1 MSDEPQLVS
10 ERWSSSLELRRAHA
24 ANRSSA
30 PIAYAGG
37 FHLNSSEIFEYYRTH
52 RMYPVRLASA
62 LDTDGVLLYA
72 AWAASAGFTF
82 NPRET
87 PWVPVGRVGP
97 VLVLGQVG
105 PLPRNPPLPWG
116 TFQPVLLSGEDYQ
129 RQLAHVTLV
138 MEGRS
143 PNEEQWRGI
152 LGGGAGRFPDKLVVP
167 TERTSALRFLVEY
180 YLHRKEEKESLAGC
194 LKENVSDESLPAGYS
209 AAWRFLVGDYGVVP
223 VGTLRLEPA
232 DQKHIPEPLRK
243 KLSIVQAIDRHLW
256 ITAPSLPQSEAEDR
270 MYAELGEG
278 WTLHWLLRSAEESG
292 GRAPLIPPLPT
303 QSTKVI
309 ISALGSTRT
318 PFLDTKAEEIAE
330 REIVLEERKWE
341 PFDFRQRDAQPDD
354 YWRAALFKAVD
365 AGSTDLH
372 FEPGVGMGLVRYRM
386 DGLLEEMVELPAD
399 VCEAMVNSLMTQTGL
414 GSDRYRPKD
423 GSFTVRV
430 IGKTPARNR
439 EVRVRSNAYPVR
451 GTTQKIAL
459 RLLAKQ
465 DEVPQM
471 ETLLPPTAYAFMN
484 RAISRPEGLI
494 LVCGPTGSGKTT
506 TIFSCL
512 AELNRPEYNITTL
525 ENPVEYVIPRI
536 NQGEVNEARQVTWED
551 LNTAFL
557 RQDPDVGLIGEI
569 RDAETARTVLRL
581 ANTGHLVFGSLHT
594 KSCPT
599 SVIRM
604 LDLGA
609 SALMLSEALL
619 LVQSQRLVR
628 RVCPRCYKETETT
641 TIEKELYARHSLE
654 IPKSL
659 RRADCKGCEECRKRG
674 YRGRIAAA
682 EILPNA
688 PDVRVMI
695 EKNAPSREYLQWMED
710 RGLRTVFENALELAA
725 AGKTTI
731 EEALTLQD
739 AWDGK
744 DWDKL
749 LKTSK

>member
-1 MSDEPQLVS
+1 
-10 ERWSSSLELRRAHA
+10 
-24 ANRSSA
+24 
-30 PIAYAGG
+30 
-37 FHLNSSEIFEYYRTH
+37 
-52 RMYPVRLASA
+52 
-62 LDTDGVLLYA
+62 
-72 AWAASAGFTF
+72 
-82 NPRET
+82 
-87 PWVPVGRVGP
+87 
-97 VLVLGQVG
+97 
-105 PLPRNPPLPWG
+105 
-116 TFQPVLLSGEDYQ
+116 
-129 RQLAHVTLV
+129 
-138 MEGRS
+138 
-143 PNEEQWRGI
+143 
-152 LGGGAGRFPDKLVVP
+152 VV
-167 TERTSALRFLVEY
+167 
-180 YLHRKEEKESLAGC
+180 
-194 LKENVSDESLPAGYS
+194 
-209 AAWRFLVGDYGVVP
+209 
-223 VGTLRLEPA
+223 
-232 DQKHIPEPLRK
+232 
-243 KLSIVQAIDRHLW
+243 
-256 ITAPSLPQSEAEDR
+256 
-270 MYAELGEG
+270 
-278 WTLHWLLRSAEESG
+278 
-292 GRAPLIPPLPT
+292 
-303 QSTKVI
+303 

-318 PFLDTKAEEIAE
+318 PFLDAKTEEIAE

-430 IGKTPARNR
+430 IGKTPGRNH

-465 DEVPQM
+465 DEVPPM
-471 ETLLPPTAYAFMN
+471 ETLLPPMACTFMN

-536 NQGEVNEARQVTWED
+536 NQGEVNEARQVTWQD

-569 RDAETARTVLRL
+569 RDTETARTVLRL

-641 TIEKELYARHSLE
+641 TFEKELYARHALDV
-654 IPKSL
+654 PKSL

-674 YRGRIAAA
+674 YKGRIAAA
-682 EILPNA
+682 EVLPNA
-688 PDVRVMI
+688 PEVRVMI
-695 EKNAPSREYLQWMED
+695 ERNSPSREYLQWMRD
-710 RGLRTVFENALELAA
+710 RGLHTVFENALELAA

-739 AWDGK
+739 AWDG
-744 DWDKL
+744 DEWDKL
-749 LKTSK
+749 LKIYK

>member
-1 MSDEPQLVS
+1 
-10 ERWSSSLELRRAHA
+10 
-24 ANRSSA
+24 
-30 PIAYAGG
+30 
-37 FHLNSSEIFEYYRTH
+37 
-52 RMYPVRLASA
+52 
-62 LDTDGVLLYA
+62 
-72 AWAASAGFTF
+72 
-82 NPRET
+82 
-87 PWVPVGRVGP
+87 
-97 VLVLGQVG
+97 
-105 PLPRNPPLPWG
+105 
-116 TFQPVLLSGEDYQ
+116 VLLSGEDYL

-143 PNEEQWRGI
+143 PNEEEWRGV

-167 TERTSALRFLVEY
+167 TERSNALHFLIEY
-180 YLHRKEEKESLAGC
+180 YLHRKEEKDSLAGC
-194 LKENVSDESLPAGYS
+194 LKDNVSDELLPAGYS
-209 AAWRFLVGDYGVVP
+209 AAWKFLIGDCGVVQI
-223 VGTLRLEPA
+223 GTLRLEPA
-232 DQKHIPEPLRK
+232 DQNHIPEPLRK
-243 KLSIVQAIDRHLW
+243 KLSVIQTIDRHIW

-270 MYAELGEG
+270 IYAELGEG
-278 WTLHWLLRSAEESG
+278 WTLHWLLRAPEESR
-292 GRAPLIPPLPT
+292 GRVPLAPPQAP
-303 QSTKVI
+303 QSAKVV
-309 ISALGSTRT
+309 ISAMGSTRT
-318 PFLDTKAEEIAE
+318 PFLEAKTEEIAE

-372 FEPGVGMGLVRYRM
+372 FEPGVAVGLVRYRM

-430 IGKTPARNR
+430 IGKTPSRNR

-465 DEVPQM
+465 GEVPPM
-471 ETLLPPTAYAFMN
+471 EALLPAMAYTFMN
-484 RAISRPEGLI
+484 RAISRSEGLI

-536 NQGEVNEARQVTWED
+536 NQGEVNEGRQVTWED
-551 LNTAFL
+551 LNAAFL

-619 LVQSQRLVR
+619 LAQSQRLVR
-628 RVCPRCYKETETT
+628 RVCPRCFQETEATAV
-641 TIEKELYARHSLE
+641 EKELYVRHGLAV
-654 IPKSL
+654 PKSL
-659 RRADCKGCEECRKRG
+659 RRADSQGCEECRKRG
-674 YRGRIAAA
+674 YKGRIAAA
-682 EILPNA
+682 EVLPNA
-688 PDVRVMI
+688 PEVRVMI
-695 EKNAPSREYLQWMED
+695 EENAPSREYLRWMED

-739 AWDGK
+739 AWDGNA
-744 DWDKL
+744 WDKL
-749 LKTSK
+749 LKISK